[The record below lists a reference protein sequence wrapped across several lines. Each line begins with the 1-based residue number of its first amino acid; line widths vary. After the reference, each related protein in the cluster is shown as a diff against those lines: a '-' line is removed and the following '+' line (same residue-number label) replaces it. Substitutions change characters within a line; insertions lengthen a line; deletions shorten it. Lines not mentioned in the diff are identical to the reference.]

1 MTISHRIDSQQLSGL
16 LAGFVGVD
24 MAFATILGSF
34 SLTRVDLR
42 LTDAPSGGTVVAM
55 VNTVTGGGGSDLIQG
70 TILDTTTFI
79 STTGAVAVTGT
90 TTLYLRVV
98 SESGDAMGLSASVEI
113 SFPDAGVVTILL
125 STLQNVKDSAGIT
138 GSTNDTILQR
148 HLEGVSQGM
157 RNWMQRDITAKVI
170 TVERHYPT
178 GLNSGIVLDEG
189 PIISIEA
196 VRSGGTALASTAYRS
211 EPDRILRRVSS
222 TSRID
227 WTRNTEI
234 EVDYTA
240 GFAAVPADLVDACTQ
255 ETVRRWFQTVK
266 GAGGG
271 AHVASVT
278 PETGNTETLLTD
290 GFMPQTIQAMQ
301 PYRRLF

>member
-1 MTISHRIDSQQLSGL
+1 MTISHRVDSQQLSGL
-16 LAGFVGVD
+16 LGGFVGVD

-42 LTDAPSGGTVVAM
+42 LTDAPSGGSVVAM
-55 VNTVTGGGGSDLIQG
+55 VNTVTGGGGSALIQG
-70 TILDTTTFI
+70 EVLDGTSFI

-125 STLQNVKDSAGIT
+125 STLQNVKDSAGVT
-138 GSTNDTILQR
+138 DTTNDTIIQR

-157 RNWMQRDITAKVI
+157 RNWMERDITAQVI
-170 TVERHYPT
+170 TVERHFPT
-178 GLNSGIVLDEG
+178 GLSSGMILNAG
-189 PIISIEA
+189 PIISVEA
-196 VRSGGTALASTAYRS
+196 VRSGGSVLDSSTYRS
-211 EPDRILRRVSS
+211 EPDRILRRVSGS
-222 TSRID
+222 SRIK
-227 WTRNTEI
+227 WTRDADI

-255 ETVRRWFQTVK
+255 ETVRRWLQTVK
-266 GAGGG
+266 GAGSG
-271 AHVASVT
+271 AHVSSNT
-278 PETGNTETLLTD
+278 PETGDTETLLTD
-290 GFMPQTIQAMQ
+290 GFLPQTIETMKH
-301 PYRRLF
+301 YRLFS